1 MHYSDLIIKIKTNLI
16 NSNLRGLNQRQGKLD
31 S

>member
-1 MHYSDLIIKIKTNLI
+1 MHYSDLIMKIKTNLI
-16 NSNLRGLNQRQGKLD
+16 NLNFNGLNQRQSKLD